1 MGSMP
6 SLQLF
11 ADSCQRHSV
20 LRTTSSTTRQEG
32 RTANWQ
38 VDVQVVIGKD
48 VDTSL
53 ADGEGGVENGLERDK
68 VR

>member
-6 SLQLF
+6 SLQLSV
-11 ADSCQRHSV
+11 DSCQRHSV
-20 LRTTSSTTRQEG
+20 LRTTSFTTRQEG
-32 RTANWQ
+32 RTAGWQ
-38 VDVQVVIGKD
+38 VDEQVAIGKD
-48 VDTSL
+48 VNTTL